1 MSNWRLMMPTTEAYL
16 LDKVL
21 YELHHKPDDLVAY
34 NRDKDAY
41 LSRYKLT
48 PEMKVKISGNDVAGL
63 YEAGVNPYLLRAHCI
78 GVKIPED
85 VSLAA
90 LRGLMKEGD
99 DKWLK

>member
-21 YELHHKPDDLVAY
+21 YELHHKPDDLAAY
-34 NRDKDAY
+34 NADKDAY
-41 LSRYKLT
+41 LARFKLT
-48 PEMKVKISGNDVAGL
+48 PEMAALISGNDVAGL

-78 GVKIPED
+78 GVRIPED

-90 LRGLMKEGD
+90 LRSLMKEGD
-99 DKWLK
+99 DKWLN

>member
-21 YELHHKPDDLVAY
+21 YELHHKPDDLAAY
-34 NRDKDAY
+34 NQDKAAY
-41 LSRYKLT
+41 LARFKLS
-48 PEMKVKISGNDVAGL
+48 PAMAEKISGNDVAGL

-78 GVKIPED
+78 GVRIPED

-90 LRGLMKEGD
+90 LRSLMKEGD
-99 DKWLK
+99 DKWLN

>member
-21 YELHHKPDDLVAY
+21 YELHHKPDDLAAY
-34 NRDKDAY
+34 NQDKAAY
-41 LSRYKLT
+41 LARFNLS
-48 PEMKVKISGNDVAGL
+48 PDMAAKISGNDVAGL

-78 GVKIPED
+78 GVRIPED

-90 LRGLMKEGD
+90 LRSLMREGD
-99 DKWLK
+99 DKWLN

>member
-1 MSNWRLMMPTTEAYL
+1 MSNWRHMMPTTEAYL

-21 YELHHKPDDLVAY
+21 YRLHHNAEDLAAY
-34 NRDKDAY
+34 NADKAAY
-41 LSRYKLT
+41 LARFRLT
-48 PEMKVKISGNDVAGL
+48 PEMAAMIGGDDVAGL

-78 GVKIPED
+78 GVRIPEE

-99 DKWLK
+99 DRWLS

>member
-21 YELHHKPDDLVAY
+21 YELHHKPDDLAAY
-34 NRDKDAY
+34 NQNKAAY
-41 LSRYKLT
+41 LSRFNLSLD
-48 PEMKVKISGNDVAGL
+48 MAAKISGNDVAGL

-78 GVKIPED
+78 GMRIPED

-90 LRGLMKEGD
+90 LRSLMKEGD
-99 DKWLK
+99 DKWLN